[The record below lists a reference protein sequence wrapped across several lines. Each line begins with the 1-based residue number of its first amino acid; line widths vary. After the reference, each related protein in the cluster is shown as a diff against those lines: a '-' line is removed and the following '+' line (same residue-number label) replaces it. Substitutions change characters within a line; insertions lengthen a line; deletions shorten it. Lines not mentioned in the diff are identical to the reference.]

1 MRTNKLIKFSDN
13 DFIKTEPLVD
23 ITIKK
28 GEKTNISWGCLS
40 ALVEAKIA
48 LTHAKILLNEE
59 NLKLKEG
66 VLEDEEYI
74 EGTCFKL

>member
-59 NLKLKEG
+59 NLVLNED
-66 VLEDEEYI
+66 VLEDEEFI
-74 EGTCFKL
+74 EGECFEL